1 MRALI
6 CRAWGDID
14 SLELGEMAAP
24 EPGPGEILL
33 DVVASSANFADT
45 IMVAGKYQTKPDF
58 PFAPGLEAAGRVAKV
73 GTGVQGFQPGD
84 PVMATLAHGGFAE
97 QAIAAEAECWP
108 LFEGM
113 SFADGAAFTV
123 AYLSTH
129 LAIRWQGRLEAG
141 ETMLVLGAA
150 GGSGLAAVEIG
161 KAMGARV
168 IAGASSDERLQ
179 AVREHGADE
188 VVNYANENLK
198 DRVMEMTDGKGA
210 DVCFDPVGGKLFDS
224 ALSALGWGG
233 RFVHFGFVGGVPKVP
248 ANRLLVKHRSA
259 LGSSYRYFRWH
270 KPELVVRSM
279 AELGEFYK
287 QGHLRPIITHRLP
300 LEQGVEALRL
310 LTERRAMGKVVVDVA
325 PEEEGS

>member
-14 SLELGEMAAP
+14 TLELAEVPAPVPGAGEVL
-24 EPGPGEILL
+24 I
-33 DVVASSANFADT
+33 DVVSSSANFADT
-45 IMVAGKYQTKPDF
+45 IMVAGKYQTKPEF
-58 PFAPGLEAAGRVAKV
+58 PFAPGLEAAGRIAKV
-73 GTGVQGFQPGD
+73 GPGVEGFQPGD

-97 QAIAAEAECWP
+97 QAIAAVEEAWP
-108 LFEGM
+108 MFEGM

-168 IAGASSDERLQ
+168 IAGASSDERLK

-188 VVNYANENLK
+188 VVNYATDNLK
-198 DRVMEMTDGKGA
+198 DRVLALTDGKGA

-224 ALSALGWGG
+224 ALSSLGWGG
-233 RFVHFGFVGGVPKVP
+233 RFIHFGFVGGVPQVP

-259 LGSSYRYFRWH
+259 LGSSYRYFRRY
-270 KPELVVRSM
+270 KPDLVQRSM
-279 AELGEFYK
+279 AELGEFHG
-287 QGHLRPIITHRLP
+287 QGHLHPIISHRLP
-300 LEQGVEALRL
+300 LEQGVDALRL
-310 LTERRAMGKVVVDVA
+310 LTERRAFGKVVVDVA
-325 PEEEGS
+325 PE